1 MNLPNLISILR
12 ILLVP
17 LIVWLISQ
25 EIYDI
30 ALMVFC
36 VAAVS
41 DALDGMLARFL
52 KCQSKLGAYLDPL
65 ADKAL
70 LVSIYIAL
78 NLKDALPTWVVIT
91 VVFRDIMII
100 FGTYMLFMFGKEV
113 EIKPILI
120 SKLNTVFQLLLVVYL
135 LIDLSLKL
143 AIPYVAST
151 LFLTVGITTILSG
164 GAYLLIWLKQMN
176 AEEAFQHGK

>member
-25 EIYDI
+25 EIYSI
-30 ALMVFC
+30 ALTVFC
-36 VAAVS
+36 VAAIS
-41 DALDGMLARFL
+41 DALDGMLARLL

-78 NLKDALPTWVVIT
+78 NLKNILPTWVVIA

-100 FGTYMLFMFGKEV
+100 FGTYMLFMFEKNV

-120 SKLNTVFQLLLVVYL
+120 SKLNTFLQLLLIIYL
-135 LIDLSLKL
+135 LIALSLKL
-143 AIPYVAST
+143 TISYVESA
-151 LFLTVGITTILSG
+151 LFLAVGITTVLSG
-164 GAYLLIWLKQMN
+164 TAYLLIWLKQMN
-176 AEEAFQHGK
+176 TSEMIRNGK